1 MSRLSQTLRWG
12 VYFSLAIGLHGAT
25 AAVLL
30 SRWND
35 SADLVASA
43 PLVMIDLAP
52 VAVAPTVVPNDM
64 PPDVVESKPVEPAP
78 EPEVV
83 ESKLVEPA
91 PEPEPEPEKPVEKIE
106 LPPDPAPLP
115 EMTAALPPPKPP
127 EKKVEKKKPQ
137 QRTASIARAAS
148 SADKRAERAA
158 APTPGANARDSN
170 AIPNWRSQ
178 LVARLERNKRYPAEA
193 RARGETGTVQLAFTI
208 DRKGGAHSVRLVRS
222 SGSSTLDRET
232 LTLIDRAAP
241 FPPPPPELGGGQ
253 IAIVVPI
260 RYLPPR

>member
-1 MSRLSQTLRWG
+1 MTMRLSQTLRWG
-12 VYFSLAIGLHGAT
+12 VYFSLAIGLHGAA

-30 SRWND
+30 SRWDD

-43 PLVMIDLAP
+43 PLIMIDLAP

-64 PPDVVESKPVEPAP
+64 PPDVVESR
-78 EPEVV
+78 
-83 ESKLVEPA
+83 LVEPT

-106 LPPDPAPLP
+106 LPPDPAPQP
-115 EMTAALPPPKPP
+115 ELTATPPPPKPP
-127 EKKVEKKKPQ
+127 EKKVEKKKQP

-148 SADKRAERAA
+148 SAEQKAERAA
-158 APTPGANARDSN
+158 APAPGANARDSN

-193 RARGETGTVQLAFTI
+193 QARGEAGTVQLAFTV
-208 DRKGGAHSVRLVRS
+208 DRNGGAHSVRLVRS
-222 SGSSTLDRET
+222 SGSSVLDRET

-241 FPPPPPELGGGQ
+241 FPPPPPELGGAQ

>member
-1 MSRLSQTLRWG
+1 MSSRLSQTLRWG
-12 VYFSLAIGLHGAT
+12 VYFSLAIGLHGAA

-30 SRWND
+30 TRWND

-43 PLVMIDLAP
+43 PLIMIDLAP

-64 PPDVVESKPVEPAP
+64 PPDVVESK
-78 EPEVV
+78 
-83 ESKLVEPA
+83 LVEPT
-91 PEPEPEPEKPVEKIE
+91 PEPEPEPEKPVEKVE
-106 LPPDPAPLP
+106 LPPDPTPLP
-115 EMTAALPPPKPP
+115 ELTAALPPPKPP
-127 EKKVEKKKPQ
+127 EKKPEKKKPRQ
-137 QRTASIARAAS
+137 NTASLARAAS

-158 APTPGANARDSN
+158 APALGANARDSN

-193 RARGETGTVQLAFTI
+193 QARGETGTVQLAFTV
-208 DRKGGAHSVRLVRS
+208 DRNGGAHSVRLVRS
-222 SGSSTLDRET
+222 SGSVALDRET

>member
-12 VYFSLAIGLHGAT
+12 VYFSLALGLHGAA

-30 SRWND
+30 ARWND

-43 PLVMIDLAP
+43 PLILIDLAP
-52 VAVAPTVVPNDM
+52 VAVAPTLVPNDM
-64 PPDVVESKPVEPAP
+64 PPDVVESKLVEP
-78 EPEVV
+78 EPELV
-83 ESKLVEPA
+83 ESKLVEPT

-106 LPPDPAPLP
+106 LPPDPAALP
-115 EMTAALPPPKPP
+115 ELTAALPPRRPP

-137 QRTASIARAAS
+137 QRTASLARAAS
-148 SADKRAERAA
+148 SADNKAERAA

-193 RARGETGTVQLAFTI
+193 QARGETGTVQLAFTV
-208 DRKGGAHSVRLVRS
+208 DRNGGAHGVRLVRS
-222 SGSSTLDRET
+222 SGSSALDRET